1 MKSTASKVL
10 VSVLV
15 VSMLFFTPMVRPAN
29 AGGIPVIDIAGLAQA
44 IMDYVQN
51 ILDYY
56 EQISQLEALEE
67 QLATAESQ
75 LEAITTAR
83 GLAGMLSTEYDND
96 FDVEYG
102 DLLDS
107 YGIQSS
113 DAFDL
118 TGEIAALY
126 DKKNRSPAEWEARS
140 RKYCDQ
146 AVDRFSELQ
155 KLINEVNAA
164 DDEKHILDLQARIAG
179 EQAMLEN
186 ETIKLQMMESEAKAQ
201 QAMLRQKELN
211 ELLNMEGD
219 PNNYRL

>member
-44 IMDYVQN
+44 IMGYVQN

-96 FDVEYG
+96 FDVDYE
-102 DLLDS
+102 DFLAD
-107 YGIQSS
+107 YGIKSS

-118 TGEIAALY
+118 TGEIAAIY
-126 DKKNRSPAEWEARS
+126 DDQNRSPAEWEAKS
-140 RKYCDQ
+140 RKYCEQ

-201 QAMLRQKELN
+201 QAMLEQQRKDR
-211 ELLNMEGD
+211 LLGMWGEPSD
-219 PNNYRL
+219 FRL